1 MAFSIPAPLV
11 EPTVRGLLGAID
23 VDGGPTEE
31 QLQVLIAVVH
41 HLWGRDDLDVGAI
54 GGLGPDEVAGA
65 LQDAVVRRRF
75 HELLVTLES
84 CRHPLTDGQVS
95 SVEAYAAALGVHER
109 DLAIYRTLVDEGAQR
124 AAADFQRFFQ
134 DMVVPRSEA
143 TLRELPIVA
152 DAPEPELVARLEA
165 FADLPAG
172 SLGQAFLA
180 FYERNGLELPGVR
193 ASGVNHL
200 YVSHD
205 MIHVLA
211 GIEPTG
217 PGEIG
222 LGAFQ
227 MAMDDNPVN
236 TFAFLSPLAL
246 HESGLSSIDNIEVV
260 EGTLTRPGAIEL
272 MAASL
277 ARGARCTADFAS
289 ADHFALAGLPIE
301 EVRLQFG
308 VTPPDD
314 PADGHHHW
322 AA

>member
-1 MAFSIPAPLV
+1 MAFSIPEPLV
-11 EPTVRGLLGAID
+11 EPTVRGLVGAID
-23 VDGGPTEE
+23 VDGGPTDE
-31 QLQVLIAVVH
+31 QLQVLAAVVH
-41 HLWGRDDLDVGAI
+41 HLWGRDDLDVATL
-54 GGLGPDEVAGA
+54 GGLGPDDVAGA
-65 LQDAVVRRRF
+65 LDDAVVRRRF

-84 CRHPLTDGQVS
+84 CRHPLTDAQVS

-109 DLAIYRTLVDEGAQR
+109 DLAIYRTLIDEGAQR

-143 TLRELPIVA
+143 SLRELPIVT
-152 DAPEPELVARLEA
+152 DAPEPELVAQLESLA
-165 FADLPAG
+165 GMPDG
-172 SLGQAFLA
+172 SLGQAFLS
-180 FYERNGLELPGVR
+180 FYERNGLELPGTR

-200 YVSHD
+200 YVGHD

-227 MAMDDNPVN
+227 MGMDDNPVN

-246 HESGLSSIDNIEVV
+246 HESGLSSIDNIEVA
-260 EGTLTRPGAIEL
+260 EGTLSRPGAIEL

-277 ARGARCTADFAS
+277 TRGARCTADFAS
-289 ADHFALAGLPIE
+289 VDHFALAHLPLE
-301 EVRLQFG
+301 EVRARFG
-308 VTPPDD
+308 VTPPVDA
-314 PADGHHHW
+314 ADGHHHW
-322 AA
+322 PA